1 MVFMLI
7 ELIDPETR
15 LCAIDGTALRS
26 YKYNREAK
34 SIVKALIL
42 SILRGINWIVT
53 VTGIITPLVFDLTT
67 ANFYDNQFSE
77 LIYEAK
83 IYKSFFTLADDTYDS
98 YERFEI
104 ATDLK
109 LNILIKMSIIS
120 IFNRRI

>member
-15 LCAIDGTALRS
+15 LCAIDGSALRG

-42 SILRGINWIVT
+42 TILRGINWIVT

-83 IYKSFFTLADDTYDS
+83 IYKSFLHLLM
-98 YERFEI
+98 I
-104 ATDLK
+104 HMIHMNGLK
-109 LNILIKMSIIS
+109 LLQI
-120 IFNRRI
+120 